1 MKKIFTAAMLLAM
14 TTITANAQLI
24 INELMQSN
32 VECIMDDIHEFP
44 DSWVELYNP
53 TGAEINLQNYKIGTK
68 ADGSKSWQL
77 PNKPIASKG
86 YVIIYCDKEDAEDH
100 PYHANFR
107 LDSDKESN
115 LYLFLGSEI
124 VSSVEGIPVMPAPD
138 VAYGRDTNG
147 NWGYELTPTP
157 RAANSGGLVAAD
169 HILGAPKFSKK
180 GYVSK
185 TAFEFN
191 LTLSLPDN
199 APEGAVIRYT
209 TDGSEPTAESTLY
222 NNEDGIEIKGPK
234 VIPAT
239 EDDPEK
245 VIPATVI
252 RAKVFCDGWLSPV
265 STAQSYI
272 YHPRTMTVPIF
283 SVQTNDLYLNGADSL
298 GLFKYN
304 NSKEDK
310 KKCDWRRPVNIEMF
324 VSEGEGSKIIFN
336 QLGETR
342 IQGGQSRANAL
353 RSMVFYANKR
363 FGPKNKRF
371 DYEFFP
377 DQKPG
382 IKKFK
387 SFSLRDGGN
396 DFGELYFRDLI
407 IQRTMGQNTDIDW
420 QAGHTAV
427 LYINGEYMG
436 MLNIRERSNA
446 DNIYSNYDGLEDIDM
461 IEIGH
466 EQLKKNNIVI
476 KDYFIE
482 ELKEGTDD
490 FYKDFQTFYSD
501 PVNNH
506 TLAEYEQWLDVSEYL
521 NVAVMNLFY
530 GNIDWPGNNTVFWR
544 PNNKAKVNLPKRFR
558 VIAKDVDFGLGLYN
572 RKPDYNTID
581 LLYNPQNHS
590 GDNWAYTDS
599 ATCLIKHMLADPD
612 ILDMFIDKSCVYM
625 GDFMNASGTGK
636 IIDLI
641 KDEALEEFV
650 AHRDKYSPNTWGGN
664 RNDITNKF
672 NDAKKWL
679 TGYSETSWGHTTTY
693 KPRTDY
699 FLDFIKQQ
707 FKQHLN
713 GGNNNV
719 NIIPIPVTINKEV
732 TAENM
737 PDEVYV
743 NGIKLTK
750 SVFDGKLFLN
760 RNITLEGKN
769 NIENDLSVTGWE
781 FKTTNNGVTETETF
795 DGATY
800 SFTVPS
806 CTKLQINAVKVQKP
820 FVEIGIREAVSFSS
834 KLPLDFTGLPIEAYI
849 VTAKNGNKFMKKQV
863 FKVPAKTGLVLEGAE
878 GTYKIPVACANA
890 SFDDVSDNMLIATAD
905 GPFTVPDNNN
915 VYYGLFY
922 SYDQQKVGFQ
932 KKSVGYTFPQGK
944 SYLCLTQHQ
953 AKEMTELFYD
963 GIIDGI
969 ATDIQ
974 GANNNTWTDGQIYNL
989 NGQRVD
995 KNYNGVIIVNG
1006 KKVINNRK

>member
-1 MKKIFTAAMLLAM
+1 MKRLFTAAMLLVI
-14 TTITANAQLI
+14 TTISANAQLV
-24 INELMQSN
+24 INEIMQSN

-53 TGAEINLQNYKIGTK
+53 TDTATNLKYYKISNK
-68 ADGSKSWQL
+68 NKVANAWQL
-77 PNKPIASKG
+77 PDKVVPARG
-86 YVIIYCDKEDAEDH
+86 YVVIYCDKEARTDKRLHTD
-100 PYHANFR
+100 FR
-107 LDSDKESN
+107 LESGKDGN
-115 LYLFLGSEI
+115 LYLFTDGAI
-124 VSSVEGIPVMPAPD
+124 VDKLEKMAKMPAPD
-138 VAYGRDTNG
+138 VAFGRKTDG
-147 NWGYELTPTP
+147 ADEWGYQLTPS
-157 RAANSGGLVAAD
+157 AGKANTGEICNANHL
-169 HILGAPKFSKK
+169 LGAPGFSPK
-180 GYVSK
+180 GRVGN
-185 TAFEFN
+185 TPVN
-191 LTLSLPDN
+191 LTLSLPEG

-209 TDGSEPTAESTLY
+209 TDGSEPTTSSKKYTTAININKT
-222 NNEDGIEIKGPK
+222 
-234 VIPAT
+234 
-239 EDDPEK
+239 
-245 VIPATVI
+245 TVI
-252 RAKVFCDGWLSPV
+252 RAKLFCDGWLSPV

-272 YHPRTMTVPIF
+272 FHPRTMTVPIF
-283 SVQTNDLYLNGADSL
+283 SVQTDDRYLNGADSL

-304 NSKEDK
+304 NNKEDK

-324 VSEGEGSKIIFN
+324 TSEGSESIFN

-363 FGPKNKRF
+363 FDPVNKRF
-371 DYEFFP
+371 SYEFFP
-377 DQKPG
+377 DQRPG
-382 IKKFK
+382 ITEFK

-396 DFGELYFRDLI
+396 DFSDLYFRDLI
-407 IQRTMGQNTDIDW
+407 IQRTMGKNTDIDW

-466 EQLKKNNIVI
+466 EQLKKNNVVI

-544 PNNKAKVNLPKRFR
+544 PNAKAKVNLPKRFR

-625 GDFMNASGTGK
+625 GDFMNASGTGD

-641 KDEALEEFV
+641 KAEAIEEFA
-650 AHRDKYSPNTWGGN
+650 AHRVKYNGSTIDNQRTN
-664 RNDITNKF
+664 ITNKF

-679 TGYSETSWGHTTTY
+679 TGYTEYDWWGNPTNTY
-693 KPRTDY
+693 SSRTDY
-699 FLDFIKQQ
+699 FYEYIRSHWNL
-707 FKQHLN
+707 
-713 GGNNNV
+713 GTA
-719 NIIPIPVTINKEV
+719 IPVTINKEV

-750 SVFDGKLFLN
+750 GVFDGKLFCD
-760 RNITLEGKN
+760 RNITLEGN
-769 NIENDLSVTGWE
+769 TFDDEDRVVTGWE
-781 FKTTNNGVTETETF
+781 VTKGTGQPTIVGEPYNFDVPECTELKIKAILGEPRVTISEF
-795 DGATY
+795 G
-800 SFTVPS
+800 
-806 CTKLQINAVKVQKP
+806 
-820 FVEIGIREAVSFSS
+820 AVSFSCT
-834 KLPLDFTGLPIEAYI
+834 KPLDFTGQPVKAYI
-849 VTAKNGNKFMKKQV
+849 VTEQNGNSFIKEQV
-863 FKVPAKTGLVLEGAE
+863 YKVPANTGLIIEGAK
-878 GTYKIPVACANA
+878 GTYTIPVYR
-890 SFDDVSDNMLIATAD
+890 SSTFDDVTQNMLLSTAKKS
-905 GPFTVPDNNN
+905 FRVPNDDNF
-915 VYYGLFY
+915 YYGLFY
-922 SYDQQKVGFQ
+922 STTKNRVGF
-932 KKSVGYTFPQGK
+932 KKKEPGHIFAKGK
-944 SYLCLTQHQ
+944 SYLCLTQEQHQ
-953 AKEMTELFYD
+953 GKEFTELFFD

-974 GANNNTWTDGQIYNL
+974 GANNNRWTDGQIYNL

-1006 KKVINNRK
+1006 KKVVNNRK